1 MTSPHILESVLER
14 VKELEG
20 LQAWFATEYGRTLD
34 GLRAEVAVELAQQSG
49 RPQDLAGI
57 VLEPG
62 SPFISEKR
70 VDGRTVPT
78 APVVAPIVAVHTEV
92 DVPGGGRKS
101 GNYRSFSVL
110 VPEKGFIVN
119 MSRLISMQEIFRLL
133 HEFVKST
140 AIAALTLVAGGSET
154 QVRNTVAFLVFM
166 FLLFDDHERKYD
178 RFDISDL
185 SLLTDFYPAEPTS
198 ENPNQVLKA
207 LSVAT
212 SLPKRVWGWILNI
225 STASALFVLWQTLSF
240 FYQVQSADNAQ
251 DLLENVR
258 LSGFILDDAKES
270 FENDFEVMSMQAIVF
285 SIMYFCC
292 SVFDLL
298 TWYELRLS
306 TPEREDGTTWD
317 VRKHGKPSRF
327 ALGMPSMWFTSTS
340 ARADLLRWVNALHP
354 FEKVLE
360 VFPEELAILAFE
372 GGDAMRERVAV
383 SLKNAMYW
391 DALKQ
396 ETDNT
401 RLNVDFRFFC
411 DQVHVPGMPFP
422 GDYLKVGTHPED

>member
-1 MTSPHILESVLER
+1 

-20 LQAWFATEYGRTLD
+20 LQAWFAIEYGRTLD

-49 RPQDLAGI
+49 RPQDLGGI
-57 VLEPG
+57 VLEPE
-62 SPFISEKR
+62 SPFSSDKRVAFSSEKR

-78 APVVAPIVAVHTEV
+78 APIVAVHTEV
-92 DVPGGGRKS
+92 NLPSVRRTS
-101 GNYRSFSVL
+101 GNYRSLSTL

-251 DLLENVR
+251 DLLENLG

-306 TPEREDGTTWD
+306 TPEREMGQ
-317 VRKHGKPSRF
+317 HGMS
-327 ALGMPSMWFTSTS
+327 ASMANHQDLHWACPVCGSHLHLPEQTFSVGSMLFIHLRRCLKSFQRSLPFLRLREETPC
-340 ARADLLRWVNALHP
+340 AR
-354 FEKVLE
+354 
-360 VFPEELAILAFE
+360 EL
-372 GGDAMRERVAV
+372 
-383 SLKNAMYW
+383 
-391 DALKQ
+391 Q
-396 ETDNT
+396 
-401 RLNVDFRFFC
+401 C
-411 DQVHVPGMPFP
+411 H
-422 GDYLKVGTHPED
+422 